1 MTTTPSSIEIP
12 LSKSKLARLIGAAL
26 VFVVLGILFI
36 LRPQTFTNSFSG
48 NSIVIVEAVGIAALV
63 FFGICLLFMIKRYG
77 DKRPALIINESGI
90 TDHSSAI
97 PAGFIPWSHIQDIVE
112 IEIYKNRL
120 LLIKVKDPSLYI
132 NRHTGFLKRK
142 AVEVNYK
149 TYGTPVCIGSQAIQ
163 YNFDDL
169 KALLHKKL
177 AEFQRPPVTQQAIGN
192 GQ

>member
-1 MTTTPSSIEIP
+1 MTTNPSSIEIP
-12 LSKSKLARLIGAAL
+12 MSKSKLTRLMLAAL
-26 VFVVLGILFI
+26 VFVILGVLFI
-36 LRPQTFTNSFSG
+36 LRPETFKNPFLG
-48 NSIVIVEAVGIAALV
+48 NSIVIVEAVGIAAVV

-132 NRHTGFLKRK
+132 NRQTAFLKRK

-149 TYGTPVCIGSQAIQ
+149 TYGTPISIGSQAIQ

-169 KALLHKKL
+169 KTLLHKRL
-177 AEFQRPPVTQQAIGN
+177 NEFQKPIGN
-192 GQ
+192 KQSAIDNR